1 MDTSIIMNNIVT
13 KMKGSFVL
21 LSAYLLVA
29 VPLKD
34 QLPVNTVPLDSS
46 PQEGQIVLQLDNVSD
61 IGQSSPNRSSTGS
74 DNKTAELEIPFDPGP
89 LEAVPPVKE
98 DHTHTPPPAP
108 CEGSVYPTPQL
119 CAGTYDPVYDPVS
132 PTFEAPFSP
141 APYVPW
147 TDAGEEFN
155 NPISERDTEN
165 KTVEENDIKPSEI
178 SELSDSLH
186 IHPKE
191 LPRRLASILNS
202 IGSISS
208 DTDPDNQRLD
218 SQHLISEEL
227 YMQMGVERKMTAPSS
242 PSARLQEAM
251 KTAKS
256 LQKAIN
262 EGDQQLAVMNAV
274 KLAADTN
281 VTVTIEVKEKTSQM
295 EDQDPVFRYVHFT

>member
-1 MDTSIIMNNIVT
+1 MNNIVT

-34 QLPVNTVPLDSS
+34 QLPVNTVPLGSS

-98 DHTHTPPPAP
+98 DHAPTPPPAP
-108 CEGSVYPTPQL
+108 CEGSVYPTPQP

-132 PTFEAPFSP
+132 PTFEAPFDP
-141 APYVPW
+141 APYVPL

-155 NPISERDTEN
+155 NPISEGDTEN
-165 KTVEENDIKPSEI
+165 KTVEENYIKPSEI
-178 SELSDSLH
+178 SEHCDSLH

-218 SQHLISEEL
+218 SQHLISEEV
-227 YMQMGVERKMTAPSS
+227 YMQMGVERKMTTPSS

-274 KLAADTN
+274 KLAADIN
-281 VTVTIEVKEKTSQM
+281 VTVTIEVKEKTSQL
-295 EDQDPVFRYVHFT
+295 EDRDPVFRYVHFT